1 MPSIV
6 NPIITFVI
14 LKKKKIS
21 WTGIFSSLCQYEWR
35 ELHIPGYVYINI
47 SSHCTFK
54 NVKKENKNRQGF
66 KTCTKIEISLNVSSS
81 SSSLCYLE
89 NRNEHWASLKKKH
102 SYFSHL
108 HPYPPPW
115 GLTKWV
121 IDMMFFGPCTMLSD
135 RLRYP
140 VFCFKV

>member
-1 MPSIV
+1 MLTQLSH
-6 NPIITFVI
+6 
-14 LKKKKIS
+14 LWYWRRKKFPEQGFLARCVSMSEENCIYHY
-21 WTGIFSSLCQYEWR
+21 TR
-35 ELHIPGYVYINI
+35 VYINI

-66 KTCTKIEISLNVSSS
+66 KTCAKIEISLNVSSS

-89 NRNEHWASLKKKH
+89 NRNEHRASLKKKH
-102 SYFSHL
+102 SYSHL

-135 RLRYP
+135 RLR
-140 VFCFKV
+140 